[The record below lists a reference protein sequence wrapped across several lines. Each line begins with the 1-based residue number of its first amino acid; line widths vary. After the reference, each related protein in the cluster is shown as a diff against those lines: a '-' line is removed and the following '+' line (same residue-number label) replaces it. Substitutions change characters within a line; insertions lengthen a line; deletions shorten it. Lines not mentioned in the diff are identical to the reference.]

1 MFFILKKMTFLN
13 MKIIGQAQYNTTEA
27 PYTRILFLKIEL
39 VQRKEGAKV
48 AKESTPLLASPPSRI
63 ICCFLRI

>member
-1 MFFILKKMTFLN
+1 MTFFN
-13 MKIIGQAQYNTTEA
+13 MKIIGQAQYIITE
-27 PYTRILFLKIEL
+27 PPILEFYFENRIL
-39 VQRKEGAKV
+39 VQRKEGAKF